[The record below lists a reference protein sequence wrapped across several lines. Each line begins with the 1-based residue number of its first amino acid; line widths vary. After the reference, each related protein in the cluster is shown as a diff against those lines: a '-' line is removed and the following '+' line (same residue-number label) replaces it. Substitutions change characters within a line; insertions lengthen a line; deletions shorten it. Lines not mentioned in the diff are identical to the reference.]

1 MVRANIEMTLYF
13 LIQSDEIGIFT
24 FNLLPQFYIIASDVL
39 PITHVLYVHNRIY
52 GRVEISSQII
62 ASRAEELHE

>member
-13 LIQSDEIGIFT
+13 LINLNAIGVFT

-52 GRVEISSQII
+52 GRVEISSQMMT
-62 ASRAEELHE
+62 SRAEEIQE